1 MSVKIRQSGIH
12 DGPDYTA
19 KIVMLATETDAD
31 LPTTTVGIG
40 SIAFTPDGTKL
51 YVLGADRVWVDASGA
66 TNIFIN
72 L

>member
-1 MSVKIRQSGIH
+1 
-12 DGPDYTA
+12 
-19 KIVMLATETDAD
+19 MLATETDAD